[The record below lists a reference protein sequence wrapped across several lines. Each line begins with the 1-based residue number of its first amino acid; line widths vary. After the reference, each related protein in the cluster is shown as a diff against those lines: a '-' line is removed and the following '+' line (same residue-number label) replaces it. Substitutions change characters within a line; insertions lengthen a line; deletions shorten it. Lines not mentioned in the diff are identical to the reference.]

1 MQDEDL
7 GHLADHLELLATMLE
22 LRSLALGGCEPSVLE
37 ERLARLGVIQHA
49 IAQREAA
56 MSSLSALTIAKRLA
70 LSPTELHVIWLLA
83 AIAMRSDMRIAVAR
97 CSSESSVDPSLDA
110 IRSIIYGD
118 QPSRAALRE
127 LSSQGK
133 LRALGLIER
142 SDGGGDVH
150 ESRQTWALSRH
161 MLAALHGDD
170 EIDPEIAS
178 LSASE
183 LSDRTIEELAID
195 SRSVAEVREA
205 IRAPRAVV
213 MVSGMPG
220 LGRRTLLASAARE
233 CGILILDVDARRFAK
248 DGGALRRQL
257 RAIARECK
265 LGSRTPLLSNLDA
278 LVEDASDRLATVGAM
293 LGELV
298 EGPIF
303 ATCGVQRPTLDWSR
317 STHVIEMKQPTLEQR
332 TRLWHLALEQISIED
347 AAVLA
352 KSYPLAPALVVR
364 ATDAARA
371 RAGHRDLVLDDI
383 YAGIRSVLDDRLG
396 RFATRVTVTQT
407 WDDLVLADDQNNAVV
422 ELLARVRGRHQVY
435 DTWGFGAKVGKGLGV
450 TALFSGPPGTGK
462 TMVAALIARDL
473 GLELY
478 QVDLG
483 KVVSKYIGETEKQLA
498 QLFDAAEAGH
508 AILLFDEAD
517 ALFGKRTD
525 VKSSND
531 RYANLETNYLLQRLE
546 TFTGICLLTTN
557 HDTHIDPAFQRR
569 LSLHLR
575 FELPDEAE
583 RAELWRATVPA
594 QAPLAEGIDFAG
606 LARRFEMSG
615 GYIRNATMRAAFL
628 AADEGVAISAAH
640 MEHAARVEYEGM
652 GKITMRQAVRH
663 TL

>member
-7 GHLADHLELLATMLE
+7 GHLADHLELLARMLE
-22 LRSLALGGCEPSVLE
+22 LRSLALGGSESSALE
-37 ERLARLGVIQHA
+37 QPLARLGAIQHA
-49 IAQREAA
+49 IEQREAA
-56 MSSLSALTIAKRLA
+56 TPALSALTIAKRLA
-70 LSPTELHVIWLLA
+70 LSPTELHVLWLLA
-83 AIAMRSDMRIAVAR
+83 AIAMRGDMRIAVAR
-97 CSSESSVDPSLDA
+97 CSSETSVDPSLDA

-150 ESRQTWALSRH
+150 ESRQTWALSRRL
-161 MLAALHGDD
+161 LAALHGDD
-170 EIDPEIAS
+170 EPDPEVAS
-178 LSASE
+178 LSGAK
-183 LSDRTIEELAID
+183 LHARTIEELAVD

-205 IRAPRAVV
+205 IRSPRAVV
-213 MVSGMPG
+213 MASGMPG
-220 LGRRTLLASAARE
+220 LGRRTLLAAAARE
-233 CGILILDVDARRFAK
+233 CGITILDVDARRFAK
-248 DGGALRRQL
+248 DAGALRRQL

-265 LGSRTPLLSNLDA
+265 LGSSTPLLSNLDA

-332 TRLWHLALEQISIED
+332 TQLWHVALGQISMDD

-364 ATDAARA
+364 ASDAARM
-371 RAGHRDLVLDDI
+371 RAGHRNLALDDI
-383 YAGIRSVLDDRLG
+383 HSGIRSVLDDRLG

-407 WDDLVLADDQNNAVV
+407 WDDLVLADDQNDAVV
-422 ELLARVRGRHQVY
+422 ELLARVRARHQVY

-575 FELPDEAE
+575 FELPDETE
-583 RAELWRATVPA
+583 RAELWRATLPA
-594 QAPLAEGIDFAG
+594 QAPLAGGIDFAG

-628 AADEGVAISAAH
+628 AADEGAAISAAH
-640 MEHAARVEYEGM
+640 LEHAARVEYEGM
-652 GKITMRQAVRH
+652 GKITMRPTSRPA
-663 TL
+663 L

>member
-1 MQDEDL
+1 MQDADL
-7 GHLADHLELLATMLE
+7 GHLADHLELIATTLE
-22 LRSLALGGCEPSVLE
+22 LRSLALAGCEPSVPE
-37 ERLARLGVIQHA
+37 HRLARIGEIQHQ
-49 IAQREAA
+49 IDEREAA
-56 MSSLSALTIAKRLA
+56 HPSLSALTLAQRLA
-70 LSPTELHVIWLLA
+70 LSSTERHVVWLLA
-83 AIAMRSDMRIAVAR
+83 AIAMRRDVRLAVAR
-97 CSSESSVDPSLDA
+97 CSSESSIDPSLDT

-118 QPSRAALRE
+118 QPSRAALQE
-127 LSSQGK
+127 LGAHGS

-142 SDGGGDVH
+142 SDGGSEVH
-150 ESRQTWALSRH
+150 ESRQTWALSRRL
-161 MLAALHGDD
+161 LAALHGDD
-170 EIDPEIAS
+170 GVDPEIAG
-178 LSASE
+178 LSASARP
-183 LSDRTIEELAID
+183 DRPIEELAID
-195 SRSVAEVREA
+195 ARSLFEVRTA
-205 IRAPRAVV
+205 IGSPRAVV
-213 MVSGMPG
+213 LVSGMPG
-220 LGRRTLLASAARE
+220 LGRRTLLASAAHER
-233 CGILILDVDARRFAK
+233 GIAVLDVDARRLAK

-257 RAIARECK
+257 RAIARECR
-265 LGSRTPLLSNLDA
+265 LGSSSPLLSNLDA
-278 LVEDASDRLATVGAM
+278 LVDDASDRLATVGAL

-317 STHVIEMKQPTLEQR
+317 PTLVIEMRQPTLEQR
-332 TRLWHLALEQISIED
+332 ARLWHAELEQLAIDD
-347 AAVLA
+347 AVILA
-352 KSYPLAPALVVR
+352 KSYPLAPALIVR
-364 ATDAARA
+364 AADAARTSA
-371 RAGHRDLVLDDI
+371 AQRDLTLDDI
-383 YAGIRSVLDDRLG
+383 HGGMRSVLDDRLG
-396 RFATRVTVTQT
+396 RFATRVTVTQS
-407 WDDLVLADDQNNAVV
+407 WSDLVLADDQNNAVV
-422 ELLARVRGRHQVY
+422 ELLARVRARHQVY

-583 RAELWRATVPA
+583 RVDLWRATVPA

-652 GKITMRQAVRH
+652 GKITMQPIRATR
-663 TL
+663 